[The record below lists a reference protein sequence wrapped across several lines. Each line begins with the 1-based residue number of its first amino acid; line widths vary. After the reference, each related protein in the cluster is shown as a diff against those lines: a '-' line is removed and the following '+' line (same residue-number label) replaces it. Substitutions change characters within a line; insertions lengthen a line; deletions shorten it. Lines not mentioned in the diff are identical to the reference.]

1 LEIAYVPLDS
11 LLLSLPQGATVQLN
25 VALVAQEMM
34 PYQPDQ
40 PESQARQELSVHQ
53 SQTTALHSVPADH
66 QNQTT
71 ALHSVPAD
79 HQNQTMALH
88 SHQGRL
94 SLLWEPGEQQAGTG
108 LAEKGKGIEIVAE
121 MG

>member
-66 QNQTT
+66 QNQT
-71 ALHSVPAD
+71 
-79 HQNQTMALH
+79 MALH